1 MGRTVPDGETL
12 GRGEK
17 LNRDRE
23 IPSAYVL
30 FPVWLSSHGT
40 YQKYK
45 KKYKSTNQK
54 KPRSLFTR
62 PYDPDWKWLRKSQ
75 FSANISALF
84 LGAENMDG

>member
-45 KKYKSTNQK
+45 KSTKVQTRKNPD
-54 KPRSLFTR
+54 PRSLVRMTLIGN
-62 PYDPDWKWLRKSQ
+62 D
-75 FSANISALF
+75 
-84 LGAENMDG
+84 